1 MKINLINLSLIV
13 AFGLLVTVPRGAVA
27 QSCLP
32 YLTKQD
38 QYNYGVQLVTL
49 NKNGVASS
57 SSFGVSYKAGIKIR
71 SIGFRPAQWST
82 DNFFAPKDVA
92 KQLFSDRTSGGFD
105 ITKMQPFDITKADLI
120 NVVITVEAS
129 PQVTLTLRTWSNSKA
144 VFRGTCSNGGVI
156 HGSTPDV
163 DYLLFLNKSPIIG

>member
-1 MKINLINLSLIV
+1 MRITIIKISLIV
-13 AFGLLVTVPRGAVA
+13 AFVLLVVVPQVSVA

-38 QYNYGVQLVTL
+38 YYNYGIQLVTL

-57 SSFGVSYKAGIKIR
+57 SSFEVSYKEGIKIR
-71 SIGFRPAQWST
+71 PIGFRPAQWST
-82 DNFFAPKDVA
+82 NNYFEPKDAA

-105 ITKMQPFDITKADLI
+105 KAKSQPFDITQADLI

-129 PQVTLTLRTWSNSKA
+129 PQVTVTLRTWGNTKV
-144 VFRGTCSNGGVI
+144 VFRGTCSSGGVI

-163 DYLLFLNKSPIIG
+163 DYLLFLTKSPVVR